1 MDVRTEDERQT
12 IMGKGAVVA
21 ASGFATPADRRRFVN
36 IAAAITATGGL
47 LFGYDTGVISGA
59 LLFIRNDFAGL
70 TPFLEGVIVS
80 FLLVGAVVGALSGGP
95 LSDRIGRRPTALLAA
110 VIFGIGALAVA
121 FTPSVGFLIF
131 GRFLLGLG
139 VGLASMIVP
148 LYIAE
153 IAPAD
158 RRGAL
163 VSLNQLMITIG
174 ILVSYIVGV
183 IFTPIEGW
191 RYMFGVALIPALIL
205 GIGMFF
211 LPESPRWLFEH
222 GQLAKARAVLARSR
236 SPEEVDWEL
245 QEMEE
250 IKRLAE
256 EQARVSYKELLA
268 PYVRPAL
275 VIGIGLAI
283 FQQITGINTVIYYAP
298 TILEGVGFSAGGA
311 IAATALGVGVVNVGF
326 TILAVRIIDRAGR
339 RPLLIIG
346 LIGMVVSLVL
356 LGVVFSLGST
366 SGAAGLLA
374 TICLALYIASFAI
387 SLGPVF
393 WLMISEIYPL
403 RIRGTAMSVASIAN
417 WGSNFLVALTFP
429 VLLATLGGT
438 GSFWL
443 FAALGIVAWFFVY
456 FWVPE
461 TKGKT
466 LEEIE
471 ASFRGVDIAPS
482 RAS

>member
-1 MDVRTEDERQT
+1 MSAGSGSTGRDEQ
-12 IMGKGAVVA
+12 
-21 ASGFATPADRRRFVN
+21 RRFVN
-36 IAAAITATGGL
+36 LAAAIAATGGL

-59 LLFIRNDFAGL
+59 LLFIRQDFAPL
-70 TPFLEGVIVS
+70 SPFMEGIIVS
-80 FLLVGAVVGALSGGP
+80 TLLVGAVVGALSAGP
-95 LSDRIGRRPTALLAA
+95 FSDRFGRRPTALLAA
-110 VIFGIGALAVA
+110 VIFALGALAVA
-121 FTPSVGFLIF
+121 FAPSVAFIVL

-153 IAPAD
+153 IAPAA

-174 ILVSYIVGV
+174 ILLSYIVGV

-191 RYMFGVALIPALIL
+191 RYMFGVALIPALVL
-205 GIGMFF
+205 GIGMFR
-211 LPESPRWLFEH
+211 LPESPRWLFNV
-222 GQLAKARAVLARSR
+222 GQTEKSRAVLGLSR
-236 SPEEVDWEL
+236 SQEEVEL
-245 QEMEE
+245 EFREMEE
-250 IKRLAE
+250 IRRVEE
-256 EQARVSYKELLA
+256 EQEDKVGYAELLS

-275 VIGIGLAI
+275 IIGLGLAI

-298 TILEGVGFSAGGA
+298 TILQGVGFSEGGA

-326 TILAVRIIDRAGR
+326 TILAVYIIDRVGR
-339 RPLLIIG
+339 RPLLIVG
-346 LIGMVVSLVL
+346 LIGMTVSLAL
-356 LGVVFSLGST
+356 LGVVFATGGAG
-366 SGAAGLLA
+366 GAAGLLA
-374 TICLALYIASFAI
+374 TVCLGLYIASFAI

-403 RIRGTAMSVASIAN
+403 NIRGKAMSVASFAN

-429 VLLATLGGT
+429 VLLAAFGGA

-443 FAALGIVAWFFVY
+443 FAVLGIVAWFFIY

-461 TKGKT
+461 TKGRT

-471 ASFRGVDIAPS
+471 AEFRGVQVAPS
-482 RAS
+482 RVR

>member
-1 MDVRTEDERQT
+1 
-12 IMGKGAVVA
+12 
-21 ASGFATPADRRRFVN
+21 
-36 IAAAITATGGL
+36 
-47 LFGYDTGVISGA
+47 
-59 LLFIRNDFAGL
+59 
-70 TPFLEGVIVS
+70 
-80 FLLVGAVVGALSGGP
+80 
-95 LSDRIGRRPTALLAA
+95 
-110 VIFGIGALAVA
+110 
-121 FTPSVGFLIF
+121 
-131 GRFLLGLG
+131 
-139 VGLASMIVP
+139 MIVP

-153 IAPAD
+153 ISPAD

-163 VSLNQLMITIG
+163 VSLNQLMITVG
-174 ILVSYIVGV
+174 ILLSYIVGV

-191 RYMFGVALIPALIL
+191 RYMFGVALLPALIL
-205 GIGMFF
+205 GIGMFM
-211 LPESPRWLFEH
+211 LPESPRRLFEH
-222 GQLAKARAVLARSR
+222 GHLDKARAVLGRSR
-236 SPEEVDWEL
+236 SPEEVDLEL
-245 QEMEE
+245 QEMDE
-250 IKRLAE
+250 IKRLE
-256 EQARVSYKELLA
+256 QEQARVSYKELFA

-298 TILEGVGFSAGGA
+298 TILQGVGFTEGGA

-356 LGVVFSLGST
+356 LGVVFLQGST

-374 TICLALYIASFAI
+374 TVCLGLYIASFAI

-429 VLLATLGGT
+429 VLLAALGGA

-443 FAALGIVAWFFVY
+443 FAVLGIVAWIFVY
-456 FWVPE
+456 FRVPE
-461 TKGKT
+461 TKNRT

-471 ASFRGVDIAPS
+471 ASFRGTTVASS
-482 RAS
+482 RGR

>member
-1 MDVRTEDERQT
+1 
-12 IMGKGAVVA
+12 MGKRGSMSAGSAGVGA
-21 ASGFATPADRRRFVN
+21 GDRRRFVN

-59 LLFIRNDFAGL
+59 LLFIRKDFAPL
-70 TPFLEGVIVS
+70 SPFVEGIIVS
-80 FLLVGAVVGALSGGP
+80 FLLVGAVVGAISGGP
-95 LSDRIGRRPTALLAA
+95 LSDRFGRRPTALLAA
-110 VIFGIGALAVA
+110 VIFGIGAMAVA
-121 FTPSVGFLIF
+121 FAPSVAFIIL

-139 VGLASMIVP
+139 VGLASMVVP

-191 RYMFGVALIPALIL
+191 RYMFAVALLPALVL
-205 GIGMFF
+205 GIGMLL
-211 LPESPRWLFEH
+211 LPESPRWLFNQ
-222 GQLAKARAVLARSR
+222 GQIEKARAVLSRSR
-236 SPEEVDWEL
+236 SPEEVEIEF
-245 QEMEE
+245 QEMAE
-250 IKRLAE
+250 IKRVEE
-256 EQARVSYKELLA
+256 EQEQQIGYAELLS

-275 VIGIGLAI
+275 IIGIGLAI

-298 TILEGVGFSAGGA
+298 TILQNVGFSEGGA
-311 IAATALGVGVVNVGF
+311 IAATAVGVGLVNVGF
-326 TILAVRIIDRAGR
+326 TILAVYIIDRAGR
-339 RPLLIIG
+339 RPLLIVG
-346 LIGMVVSLVL
+346 LIGMTVSLIL
-356 LGVVFSLGST
+356 LGLVFATGGSG
-366 SGAAGLLA
+366 GAAGLLA
-374 TICLALYIASFAI
+374 TVCLALYIACFAI

-403 RIRGTAMSVASIAN
+403 SIRGKAMSVASLAN
-417 WGSNFLVALTFP
+417 WGSNWLVALTFP
-429 VLLATLGGT
+429 VLLATLGGA

-443 FAALGIVAWFFVY
+443 FAAMGIVAWFFVY
-456 FWVPE
+456 FRVPE
-461 TKGKT
+461 TKGRT

-471 ASFRGVDIAPS
+471 ADFRGVQVAPS
-482 RAS
+482 RVR

>member
-1 MDVRTEDERQT
+1 MSV
-12 IMGKGAVVA
+12 GSAGV
-21 ASGFATPADRRRFVN
+21 GGGDRRRFVN

-59 LLFIRNDFAGL
+59 LLFIRQDFAPL
-70 TPFLEGVIVS
+70 SPFVQGIIVS
-80 FLLVGAVVGALSGGP
+80 TLLIGAVVGALSGGP
-95 LSDRIGRRPTALLAA
+95 LSDRVGRRPTALLAA
-110 VIFGIGALAVA
+110 VIFGAGALAVA
-121 FTPSVGFLIF
+121 LAPSVAFIIF

-174 ILVSYIVGV
+174 ILLSYIVGV

-205 GIGMFF
+205 GIGMFM

-222 GQLAKARAVLARSR
+222 GQIAKARTVLSRSR
-236 SPEEVDWEL
+236 SPEEVDREF

-250 IKRLAE
+250 IKELEE

-275 VIGIGLAI
+275 IIGIGLAI
-283 FQQITGINTVIYYAP
+283 FQQRTGINTVIYYAP
-298 TILEGVGFSAGGA
+298 TILQGAGFSEGGA

-346 LIGMVVSLVL
+346 LIGMIISLAL
-356 LGVVFSLGST
+356 LGLVFATGGAG
-366 SGAAGLLA
+366 GAAGLLA
-374 TICLALYIASFAI
+374 TVCLALYIASFAI

-417 WGSNFLVALTFP
+417 WGSNWLVALTFP
-429 VLLATLGGT
+429 VLLATLGGA

-443 FAALGIVAWFFVY
+443 FAVLGVVAWIFVY
-456 FWVPE
+456 FRVPE
-461 TKGKT
+461 TKNRS

-471 ASFRGVDIAPS
+471 ASFRGTTVGSS
-482 RAS
+482 RES

>member
-1 MDVRTEDERQT
+1 MSVGSAGVGGGD
-12 IMGKGAVVA
+12 K
-21 ASGFATPADRRRFVN
+21 RRFVN

-59 LLFIRNDFAGL
+59 LLFIRQDFAPL
-70 TPFLEGVIVS
+70 SPFVEGIIVS
-80 FLLVGAVVGALSGGP
+80 TLLVGAVVGALSGGP
-95 LSDRIGRRPTALLAA
+95 LSDRVGRRPTALLAA
-110 VIFGIGALAVA
+110 VIFGAGALAVA
-121 FTPSVGFLIF
+121 FAPSVAFIIF

-153 IAPAD
+153 IAPAE

-174 ILVSYIVGV
+174 ILLSYIVGV

-191 RYMFGVALIPALIL
+191 RYMFGVALIPALVL
-205 GIGMFF
+205 GIGMFM

-222 GQLAKARAVLARSR
+222 GQIAKARTVLSRSR
-236 SPEEVDWEL
+236 SPEEVDQEFR
-245 QEMEE
+245 EMEE
-250 IKRLAE
+250 IKELEE

-275 VIGIGLAI
+275 IIGIGLAI

-298 TILEGVGFSAGGA
+298 TILQNVGFSEGGA
-311 IAATALGVGVVNVGF
+311 IAATAVGVGLVNVGF

-346 LIGMVVSLVL
+346 LIGMIISLAL
-356 LGVVFSLGST
+356 LGLVFALGAT

-374 TICLALYIASFAI
+374 TVCLGLYIASFAI

-417 WGSNFLVALTFP
+417 WGSNWLVALTFP
-429 VLLATLGGT
+429 VLLATFGGA

-443 FAALGIVAWFFVY
+443 FAGLGIVAWFFVY
-456 FWVPE
+456 FRVPE
-461 TKGKT
+461 TKGRS

-471 ASFRGVDIAPS
+471 ASFRGTTVGS
-482 RAS
+482 SGER

>member
-1 MDVRTEDERQT
+1 MSA
-12 IMGKGAVVA
+12 GNAAAGGAE
-21 ASGFATPADRRRFVN
+21 RRRFVN
-36 IAAAITATGGL
+36 LAAAITATGGL

-59 LLFIRNDFAGL
+59 LLFIRQDFAPL
-70 TPFLEGVIVS
+70 SPFMEGIIVS
-80 FLLVGAVVGALSGGP
+80 TLLVGAVVGALSGGP

-110 VIFGIGALAVA
+110 VVFGAGALAVA
-121 FTPSVGFLIF
+121 FAPSVAFIVF

-139 VGLASMIVP
+139 VGLASMVVP

-174 ILVSYIVGV
+174 ILLSYIVGV

-191 RYMFGVALIPALIL
+191 RWMFGVALIPALIL
-205 GIGMFF
+205 LFGMLR

-222 GQLAKARAVLARSR
+222 GQTDRARAVLGRTR
-236 SPEEVDWEL
+236 SPEEVDFEF
-245 QEMEE
+245 QEMQE
-250 IKRLAE
+250 IKALE
-256 EQARVSYKELLA
+256 EQQARVGYKELLA

-298 TILEGVGFSAGGA
+298 TILQGVGFSEGGA

-326 TILAVRIIDRAGR
+326 TVLAVYIIDRAGR

-346 LIGMVVSLVL
+346 LIGMIISLTL
-356 LGVVFSLGST
+356 LGLVFATG
-366 SGAAGLLA
+366 GAGGVAGLLA

-403 RIRGTAMSVASIAN
+403 RIRGRAMSVASIAN
-417 WGSNFLVALTFP
+417 WGSNWLVALTFP
-429 VLLATLGGT
+429 VLLATLGGA

-443 FAALGIVAWFFVY
+443 FAVLGIVAWFFVY

-471 ASFRGVDIAPS
+471 AEFRGVQVALG
-482 RAS
+482 RVR

>member
-1 MDVRTEDERQT
+1 MSAGST
-12 IMGKGAVVA
+12 GAG
-21 ASGFATPADRRRFVN
+21 SGAQRRFVN
-36 IAAAITATGGL
+36 TAAAITATGGL

-59 LLFIRNDFAGL
+59 LLFIRQDLGPLSAF
-70 TPFLEGVIVS
+70 TEGVIVS
-80 FLLVGAVVGALSGGP
+80 FLLVGAMVGALSGGP

-110 VIFGIGALAVA
+110 LVFAVGAIAAALA
-121 FTPSVGFLIF
+121 PSVGFLIF
-131 GRFLLGLG
+131 ARFLLGLG

-158 RRGAL
+158 RRGEL

-191 RYMFGVALIPALIL
+191 RWMFGVALIPALIL
-205 GIGMFF
+205 GIGMFR

-222 GQLAKARAVLARSR
+222 EQMEKARAVLGRSR
-236 SPEEVDWEL
+236 SPEEVDREL

-250 IKRLAE
+250 IKRLE
-256 EQARVSYKELLA
+256 QQQARVSYRELLV

-275 VIGIGLAI
+275 IIGIGLAI

-298 TILEGVGFSAGGA
+298 TILQSVGFSEGGA
-311 IAATALGVGVVNVGF
+311 IAATAVGVGLVNVGF
-326 TILAVRIIDRAGR
+326 TILAVYIIDRVGR

-346 LIGMVVSLVL
+346 LIGMIVSLAL
-356 LGVVFSLGST
+356 LGLVFALDPTG
-366 SGAAGLLA
+366 GAAGLLA
-374 TICLALYIASFAI
+374 TVCLALYIASFAI

-429 VLLATLGGT
+429 SLLAAFGGA

-443 FAALGIVAWFFVY
+443 FAVLGIVGWVFVY
-456 FWVPE
+456 FRVPE
-461 TKGKT
+461 TKGRS

-471 ASFRGVDIAPS
+471 ASFRGTTVASS
-482 RAS
+482 RVR

>member
-1 MDVRTEDERQT
+1 
-12 IMGKGAVVA
+12 
-21 ASGFATPADRRRFVN
+21 
-36 IAAAITATGGL
+36 L

-59 LLFIRNDFAGL
+59 LLFIRQDFAPL
-70 TPFLEGVIVS
+70 SPFMEGIIVS
-80 FLLVGAVVGALSGGP
+80 TLLVGAVVGALSGGP
-95 LSDRIGRRPTALLAA
+95 LSDRFGRRPTALLAA
-110 VIFGIGALAVA
+110 VIFGLGALAVA
-121 FTPSVGFLIF
+121 FAPSVAFIVF

-139 VGLASMIVP
+139 VGLASMVVP

-153 IAPAD
+153 IAPAA

-205 GIGMFF
+205 GIGMFG
-211 LPESPRWLFEH
+211 LPESPRWLFNV
-222 GQLAKARAVLARSR
+222 GQVEKARAVLSRSR
-236 SPEEVDWEL
+236 SQEEVEL
-245 QEMEE
+245 EFREMEE
-250 IKRLAE
+250 IKRAE
-256 EQARVSYKELLA
+256 EEQEEQVGYAELLS

-275 VIGIGLAI
+275 IIGVGLAI

-298 TILEGVGFSAGGA
+298 TILQGAGFSEGGA

-339 RPLLIIG
+339 KPLLIIG
-346 LIGMVVSLVL
+346 LIGMVISLAL
-356 LGVVFSLGST
+356 LGVVFATGGAG
-366 SGAAGLLA
+366 GAAGLLA
-374 TICLALYIASFAI
+374 TVCLGLYIASFAI

-403 RIRGTAMSVASIAN
+403 NIRGKAMSVASLAN
-417 WGSNFLVALTFP
+417 WGSNWLVALTFP
-429 VLLATLGGT
+429 VLLATFGGA

-443 FAALGIVAWFFVY
+443 FAVLGIVAWFFVY

-471 ASFRGVDIAPS
+471 AEFRGVQVAGS
-482 RAS
+482 RVR

>member
-1 MDVRTEDERQT
+1 
-12 IMGKGAVVA
+12 
-21 ASGFATPADRRRFVN
+21 
-36 IAAAITATGGL
+36 
-47 LFGYDTGVISGA
+47 VISGA
-59 LLFIRNDFAGL
+59 LLFIRKDFAPL
-70 TPFLEGVIVS
+70 SPFVEGIIVS

-95 LSDRIGRRPTALLAA
+95 LSDRFGRRPTALLAA
-110 VIFGIGALAVA
+110 VIFGIGAMAVA
-121 FTPSVGFLIF
+121 FAPSVAFIIL

-139 VGLASMIVP
+139 VGLASMVVP

-191 RYMFGVALIPALIL
+191 RYMFAVALLPALVL
-205 GIGMFF
+205 GVGMLL
-211 LPESPRWLFEH
+211 LPESPRWLFNK
-222 GQLAKARAVLARSR
+222 GQIEKARTVLTRSR
-236 SPEEVDWEL
+236 SPEEVEL
-245 QEMEE
+245 EFQEMAE
-250 IKRLAE
+250 IKRVEE
-256 EQARVSYKELLA
+256 EQEQQVGYAELLS

-275 VIGIGLAI
+275 IIGIGLAI

-298 TILEGVGFSAGGA
+298 TILQNVGFSEGGA
-311 IAATALGVGVVNVGF
+311 IAATAVGVGLVNVGF
-326 TILAVRIIDRAGR
+326 TILAVFIIDRAGR
-339 RPLLIIG
+339 RPLLIVG
-346 LIGMVVSLVL
+346 LIGMTISLAL
-356 LGVVFSLGST
+356 LGLVFATG
-366 SGAAGLLA
+366 GAAGLLA
-374 TICLALYIASFAI
+374 TVCLALYIASFAI

-403 RIRGTAMSVASIAN
+403 NIRGKAMSVASLAN
-417 WGSNFLVALTFP
+417 WGSNWLVALTFP
-429 VLLATLGGT
+429 VLLATLGGA

-456 FWVPE
+456 LRVPE

-471 ASFRGVDIAPS
+471 AEFRGVRVAPS
-482 RAS
+482 RVR

>member
-1 MDVRTEDERQT
+1 MSAQ
-12 IMGKGAVVA
+12 GAD
-21 ASGFATPADRRRFVN
+21 SGGRDRRRFVN
-36 IAAAITATGGL
+36 IAATITATGGL

-59 LLFIRNDFAGL
+59 LLFIRQDFAPL
-70 TPFLEGVIVS
+70 SPFMEGIIVS
-80 FLLVGAVVGALSGGP
+80 TLLVGAVVGALSGGP
-95 LSDRIGRRPTALLAA
+95 LSDRFGRRPTVLLAA
-110 VIFGIGALAVA
+110 IIFGLGALAVA
-121 FTPSVGFLIF
+121 FAPSVAFIVL
-131 GRFLLGLG
+131 GRFRLGLG

-158 RRGAL
+158 RRGSL

-191 RYMFGVALIPALIL
+191 RYMFAVALIPALVL
-205 GIGMFF
+205 GIGMFT
-211 LPESPRWLFEH
+211 LPESPRWLFNQGRLE
-222 GQLAKARAVLARSR
+222 KARAVLSRSR
-236 SPEEVDWEL
+236 SEEEL
-245 QEMEE
+245 ELEFREMEE
-250 IKRLAE
+250 IKRAE
-256 EQARVSYKELLA
+256 EEQERERVGYAELLS
-268 PYVRPAL
+268 PYVIPAL
-275 VIGIGLAI
+275 IIGLGLAI

-298 TILEGVGFSAGGA
+298 TILQGVGFSEGGA

-346 LIGMVVSLVL
+346 LIGMVVSLAL
-356 LGVVFSLGST
+356 LGVVFATGGAG
-366 SGAAGLLA
+366 GAAGLLA
-374 TICLALYIASFAI
+374 TVCLGLYIASFAI

-403 RIRGTAMSVASIAN
+403 NIRGKAMSVASLAN
-417 WGSNFLVALTFP
+417 WGSNWLVALTFP
-429 VLLATLGGT
+429 VLLATLGGA

-443 FAALGIVAWFFVY
+443 FAALGVVAWFFVY
-456 FWVPE
+456 FRVPE

-471 ASFRGVDIAPS
+471 AEFRGVRVATS
-482 RAS
+482 RVR

>member
-1 MDVRTEDERQT
+1 MSAGSASAGGAERR
-12 IMGKGAVVA
+12 K
-21 ASGFATPADRRRFVN
+21 FVN
-36 IAAAITATGGL
+36 RAAAITATGGL

-59 LLFIRNDFAGL
+59 LLFIRQDFVL
-70 TPFLEGVIVS
+70 TSFLEGIIVS
-80 FLLVGAVVGALSGGP
+80 FLLVGAMVGALSGGP
-95 LSDRIGRRPTALLAA
+95 LSDRIGRRPTTLLAA
-110 VIFGIGALAVA
+110 IIFGLGALAVA
-121 FTPSVGFLIF
+121 FAPSVAFIIL

-153 IAPAD
+153 IAPAS

-174 ILVSYIVGV
+174 ILLSYIVGV
-183 IFTPIEGW
+183 LFTPIEGW

-205 GIGMFF
+205 GIGMFS

-222 GQLAKARAVLARSR
+222 GRLDKAREVLGRSR
-236 SPEEVDWEL
+236 SPEEVDQEL
-245 QEMEE
+245 QEMQD
-250 IKRLAE
+250 IKNLE
-256 EQARVSYKELLA
+256 GNQERVSFAELLA
-268 PYVRPAL
+268 PFVRPAL
-275 VIGIGLAI
+275 IIGIGLAI

-298 TILEGVGFSAGGA
+298 TILQGVGFSEGGA

-339 RPLLIIG
+339 RPLLLIG
-346 LIGMVVSLVL
+346 LVGMTISLAL
-356 LGVVFSLGST
+356 LGTVFA
-366 SGAAGLLA
+366 SGATGEDASVLAGVLA
-374 TICLALYIASFAI
+374 TACLAMYIASFAI

-417 WGSNFLVALTFP
+417 WGSNFLVALMFP
-429 VLLATLGGT
+429 VLLAALGGAT
-438 GSFWL
+438 LFWL
-443 FAALGIVAWFFVY
+443 FAFLGIVAWVFIY
-456 FWVPE
+456 FRVPE
-461 TKGKT
+461 TKNRS

-471 ASFRGVDIAPS
+471 ASFRGTTVS
-482 RAS
+482 TGRVR

>member
-1 MDVRTEDERQT
+1 
-12 IMGKGAVVA
+12 MGTADAV
-21 ASGFATPADRRRFVN
+21 TRRKFVN
-36 IAAAITATGGL
+36 TAAAITATGGL

-59 LLFIRNDFAGL
+59 LLFIRKDLG
-70 TPFLEGVIVS
+70 PFSSFTEGVIVS
-80 FLLVGAVVGALSGGP
+80 FLLVGAVVGAISGGP

-110 VIFGIGALAVA
+110 VVFGIGAIAASLS
-121 FTPSVGFLIF
+121 PSVGFLVF
-131 GRFLLGLG
+131 ARFLLGLG

-205 GIGMFF
+205 GIGMLR
-211 LPESPRWLFEH
+211 LPESPRWLFNVGRVE
-222 GQLAKARAVLARSR
+222 KARAVLSRSR
-236 SPEEVDWEL
+236 SPEEVDLEF
-245 QEMEE
+245 QEMEQ
-250 IKRLAE
+250 IKHAE
-256 EQARVSYKELLA
+256 EEQEEQVGYRELLS

-275 VIGIGLAI
+275 IIGLGLAI

-298 TILEGVGFSAGGA
+298 TILQGVGFSEGGA

-339 RPLLIIG
+339 RLLLIIG
-346 LIGMVVSLVL
+346 LVGMVISLAL
-356 LGVVFSLGST
+356 LGVVFATGGT
-366 SGAAGLLA
+366 GGAAGLLA

-403 RIRGTAMSVASIAN
+403 NIRGKAMSVASLAN

-429 VLLATLGGT
+429 VLLATFGGA

-443 FAALGIVAWFFVY
+443 FAVLGIVAWFFVY

-471 ASFRGVDIAPS
+471 AEFRGVRVASS
-482 RAS
+482 RVR

>member
-1 MDVRTEDERQT
+1 MSVGSAGVGGGD
-12 IMGKGAVVA
+12 K
-21 ASGFATPADRRRFVN
+21 RRFVN

-59 LLFIRNDFAGL
+59 LLFIRQDFAPL
-70 TPFLEGVIVS
+70 SPFVEGIIVS
-80 FLLVGAVVGALSGGP
+80 TLLVGAVVGALSGGP
-95 LSDRIGRRPTALLAA
+95 LSDRVGRRPTALLAA
-110 VIFGIGALAVA
+110 VIFGLGALAVA
-121 FTPSVGFLIF
+121 LAPSVAFIVF

-153 IAPAD
+153 IAPAE

-174 ILVSYIVGV
+174 ILLSYIVGV

-205 GIGMFF
+205 GIGMFM

-222 GQLAKARAVLARSR
+222 GQIAKARTVLSRSR
-236 SPEEVDWEL
+236 SPEEVDQEFR
-245 QEMEE
+245 EMEE
-250 IKRLAE
+250 IKELEE

-275 VIGIGLAI
+275 IIGIGLAI

-298 TILEGVGFSAGGA
+298 TILQNVGFSEGGA
-311 IAATALGVGVVNVGF
+311 IAATAVGVGLVNVGF

-346 LIGMVVSLVL
+346 LIGMIISLAL
-356 LGVVFSLGST
+356 LGLVFALGAT

-374 TICLALYIASFAI
+374 TVCLGLYIASFAI

-417 WGSNFLVALTFP
+417 WGSNWLVALTFP
-429 VLLATLGGT
+429 VLLAAFGGA

-443 FAALGIVAWFFVY
+443 FAGLGIVAWFFVY
-456 FWVPE
+456 FRVPE
-461 TKGKT
+461 TKGRS

-471 ASFRGVDIAPS
+471 ASFRGTTVGSSGA
-482 RAS
+482 R

>member
-1 MDVRTEDERQT
+1 MAARSSSAP
-12 IMGKGAVVA
+12 GA
-21 ASGFATPADRRRFVN
+21 SQRKFVN
-36 IAAAITATGGL
+36 TAAAITATGGL

-59 LLFIRNDFAGL
+59 LLFIRQDLG
-70 TPFLEGVIVS
+70 PFSAFTEGVIVS
-80 FLLVGAVVGALSGGP
+80 FLLVGAVVGAVSGGP
-95 LSDRIGRRPTALLAA
+95 LSDRFGRRPTALLAA
-110 VIFGIGALAVA
+110 VVFGIGAIAAALS
-121 FTPSVGFLIF
+121 PSVGFLVVA
-131 GRFLLGLG
+131 RFLLGLG

-158 RRGAL
+158 RRGQL

-191 RYMFGVALIPALIL
+191 RWMFGVALIPALIL
-205 GIGMFF
+205 GIGMFR

-222 GQLAKARAVLARSR
+222 GQLDKARAVLGRSR
-236 SPEEVDWEL
+236 TPEQVDQEL
-245 QEMEE
+245 QEMDE
-250 IKRLAE
+250 IKKLE
-256 EQARVSYKELLA
+256 QEQAGVSYKELLA
-268 PYVRPAL
+268 PFVRPAL

-298 TILEGVGFSAGGA
+298 TILQGVGFSEGGA

-346 LIGMVVSLVL
+346 LIGMIISLTL
-356 LGVVFSLGST
+356 LGLVFALGAT

-429 VLLATLGGT
+429 VLLATFGGA

-456 FWVPE
+456 FRVPE
-461 TKGKT
+461 TKGRS

-471 ASFRGVDIAPS
+471 ASFRGTRMPS
-482 RAS
+482 SRVR

>member
-1 MDVRTEDERQT
+1 MSVGSADA
-12 IMGKGAVVA
+12 GGAE
-21 ASGFATPADRRRFVN
+21 RRRFVN
-36 IAAAITATGGL
+36 LAAAITATGGL

-59 LLFIRNDFAGL
+59 LLFIRQDFEL
-70 TPFLEGVIVS
+70 TPFLEGIIVS
-80 FLLVGAVVGALSGGP
+80 TLLIGAVIGALSGGP
-95 LSDRIGRRPTALLAA
+95 LSDRVGRRPTVLLAA
-110 VIFGIGALAVA
+110 IIFGIGALAVA
-121 FTPSVGFLIF
+121 FAPSVAFIVL
-131 GRFLLGLG
+131 GRLLLGLG

-174 ILVSYIVGV
+174 ILLSYIVGV

-191 RYMFGVALIPALIL
+191 RYMFGVALVPALIL
-205 GIGMFF
+205 GIGMFT

-222 GQLAKARAVLARSR
+222 GRLDKARSVLGRSR
-236 SPEEVDWEL
+236 SPEEVDQEL
-245 QEMEE
+245 QEMQE
-250 IKRLAE
+250 IKSQGSQE
-256 EQARVSYKELLA
+256 ERVSYSELLE
-268 PYVRPAL
+268 PFVRPAL
-275 VIGIGLAI
+275 IIGIGLAI
-283 FQQITGINTVIYYAP
+283 FQQVTGINTVIYYAP
-298 TILEGVGFSAGGA
+298 TILQGVGFSEGGA

-346 LIGMVVSLVL
+346 LIGMIISLAL
-356 LGVVFSLGST
+356 LGLVFATGGSG
-366 SGAAGLLA
+366 GAAGLLA
-374 TICLALYIASFAI
+374 TVCLALYIASFAI

-417 WGSNFLVALTFP
+417 WGSNWLVALTFP
-429 VLLATLGGT
+429 VLLATLGGA

-456 FWVPE
+456 FRVPE
-461 TKGKT
+461 TKGRS

-471 ASFRGVDIAPS
+471 ASFRGTTVGTS
-482 RAS
+482 RVR

>member
-1 MDVRTEDERQT
+1 MSARSTS
-12 IMGKGAVVA
+12 
-21 ASGFATPADRRRFVN
+21 SGSAERRRFVN
-36 IAAAITATGGL
+36 LAAAITATGGL

-59 LLFIRNDFAGL
+59 LLFIRQDFEL
-70 TPFLEGVIVS
+70 TTFLEGIIVS
-80 FLLVGAVVGALSGGP
+80 FLLVGAMVGALSGGP
-95 LSDRIGRRPTALLAA
+95 LSDRVGRRPTTLLAA
-110 VIFGIGALAVA
+110 IIFGLGALAVA
-121 FTPSVGFLIF
+121 LAPSVVVIII

-174 ILVSYIVGV
+174 ILLSYIVGV

-191 RYMFGVALIPALIL
+191 RYMFSVALIPALIL
-205 GIGMFF
+205 FIGMFS

-222 GQLAKARAVLARSR
+222 GQRDKARSVLGRSR
-236 SPEEVDWEL
+236 SPEEVDLEL
-245 QEMEE
+245 QEMEQ
-250 IKRLAE
+250 IKSQE
-256 EQARVSYKELLA
+256 GQDERVSYGELFA
-268 PYVRPAL
+268 PFVRPAL
-275 VIGIGLAI
+275 IIGIGLAI

-298 TILEGVGFSAGGA
+298 TILQNVGFSEGGA

-339 RPLLIIG
+339 KPLLLIG
-346 LIGMVVSLVL
+346 LVGMVISLAL
-356 LGVVFSLGST
+356 LGIVFSTGAT
-366 SGAAGLLA
+366 GGAAGLLA
-374 TICLALYIASFAI
+374 TVCLGLYIASFAI

-417 WGSNFLVALTFP
+417 WGSNFLVALMFP
-429 VLLATLGGT
+429 VLLAALGGAT
-438 GSFWL
+438 LFWL
-443 FAALGIVAWFFVY
+443 FAVIGIVAWVFIY
-456 FWVPE
+456 FRVPE
-461 TKGKT
+461 TKNRT

-471 ASFRGVDIAPS
+471 ASFRGTTVGTS
-482 RAS
+482 RVQ

>member
-1 MDVRTEDERQT
+1 
-12 IMGKGAVVA
+12 
-21 ASGFATPADRRRFVN
+21 
-36 IAAAITATGGL
+36 
-47 LFGYDTGVISGA
+47 
-59 LLFIRNDFAGL
+59 
-70 TPFLEGVIVS
+70 
-80 FLLVGAVVGALSGGP
+80 
-95 LSDRIGRRPTALLAA
+95 
-110 VIFGIGALAVA
+110 
-121 FTPSVGFLIF
+121 
-131 GRFLLGLG
+131 
-139 VGLASMIVP
+139 MIVP

-174 ILVSYIVGV
+174 ILLSYIVGV
-183 IFTPIEGW
+183 IFAPIEGW
-191 RYMFGVALIPALIL
+191 RYMFGVALIPALVL
-205 GIGMFF
+205 GIGMFL

-222 GQLAKARAVLARSR
+222 GQLDKARAVLGRSR
-236 SPEEVDWEL
+236 SPEEVDLEL
-245 QEMEE
+245 REMDE
-250 IKRLAE
+250 IKRLE
-256 EQARVSYKELLA
+256 QEQARVSYRELLA
-268 PYVRPAL
+268 PFVRPAL

-298 TILEGVGFSAGGA
+298 TILQGVGFSEAGA

-356 LGVVFSLGST
+356 LGVVFFQGST
-366 SGAAGLLA
+366 SGAAGVLA
-374 TICLALYIASFAI
+374 TVCLGLYIASFAI

-429 VLLATLGGT
+429 VLLAALGGA

-443 FAALGIVAWFFVY
+443 FAVLGIVAWIFVY
-456 FWVPE
+456 FRVPE
-461 TKGKT
+461 TKNRT

-471 ASFRGVDIAPS
+471 ASFRGTTVATS
-482 RAS
+482 RAR